1 MQPDMAYF
9 ILGIDSQPE
18 GLMNKII
25 SFTASVALS
34 LALVAC
40 ATTDKQDASRPGVEM
55 SELATLSAT
64 VVAVDYEKRLV
75 TLKGPEGKEVVVQ
88 VSEEARNLPQVEVGD
103 TVEVDYYQSVALFAQ
118 LPDGEPAAAV
128 TTSTARTPLG
138 DKPGGAIS
146 ETITMKAT
154 VEAIDY
160 DTRMVVLRGP
170 EGNTLTTKVDEQV
183 KRFNE
188 VRLGDEIVVQYTR
201 AFAISVREP

>member
-1 MQPDMAYF
+1 
-9 ILGIDSQPE
+9 
-18 GLMNKII
+18 MNKII

>member
-1 MQPDMAYF
+1 
-9 ILGIDSQPE
+9 
-18 GLMNKII
+18 MNKIT
-25 SFTASVALS
+25 SFTASVVFS

-40 ATTDKQDASRPGVEM
+40 ATTGKQDTSRPGVEM
-55 SELATLSAT
+55 SEVATLSAT
-64 VVAVDYEKRLV
+64 VEAVDYENRLV
-75 TLKGPEGKEVVVQ
+75 TLRGPEGNQVVVK

-103 TVEVDYYQSVALFAQ
+103 TVEVEYYQSVAMFAQ

-138 DKPGGAIS
+138 AKPGAGVS
-146 ETITMKAT
+146 ETLTMKAT

-170 EGNTLTTKVDEQV
+170 EGNTLTTKVDESV
-183 KRFNE
+183 KRFNQ
-188 VRLGDEIVVQYTR
+188 VKLGDEIVVQYTR

>member
-1 MQPDMAYF
+1 
-9 ILGIDSQPE
+9 
-18 GLMNKII
+18 MNKITC
-25 SFTASVALS
+25 FTASVALS
-34 LALVAC
+34 LALMAC
-40 ATTDKQDASRPGVEM
+40 ATTDKQDASRPGIEM
-55 SELATLSAT
+55 SEVATLSAT
-64 VVAVDYEKRLV
+64 VEAVDYEKRLV
-75 TLKGPEGKEVVVQ
+75 TLRGAEGNQMIVK

-128 TTSTARTPLG
+128 KTSAARTPLG
-138 DKPGGAIS
+138 DKPGGAVS

-188 VRLGDEIVVQYTR
+188 IRLGDEIVVQYTR